1 MAYVSPELRRTL
13 EPVVDRVIDAL
24 RELELDFP
32 ESSTEGNLNYIF
44 SRVLAGVYHGG
55 GYKGINDAI
64 GVLECAKLEFY
75 RRVGADVNTVDRQ
88 INGDVY

>member
-44 SRVLAGVYHGG
+44 SRVLADVYHGG